1 MSREGRPAGERAHS
15 KGPGRDFSGARD
27 GKGLRIGIIVS
38 RFNENVTSRLLAGA
52 RQGLLDHGVAAGHI
66 DVAWVPGA
74 FEIPFTAMRMAD
86 TDEYD
91 GLICL
96 GAVIKGETDHY
107 HYVSDNAIRGVASV
121 SVDDDIP
128 IGMGILT
135 TENLD
140 QALARSAPGKEN
152 KGYEAAVTV
161 LEMASL
167 AQQFD
172 ELGED

>member
-1 MSREGRPAGERAHS
+1 MSREGRPQGERAAG
-15 KGPGRDFSGARD
+15 KGPGREFTGSRS
-27 GKGLRIGIIVS
+27 GKGRRIGIIVS

-52 RQGLLDHGVAAGHI
+52 KQGLLDHGVAADHI
-66 DVAWVPGA
+66 DIAWVPGA
-74 FEIPFTAMRMAD
+74 FEIPYAAMRMAD

-96 GAVIKGETDHY
+96 GAVIKGETDHH
-107 HYVSDNAIRGVASV
+107 HYVSDGAIRGVGSV

-140 QALARSAPGKEN
+140 QALARSGQGKEN
-152 KGYEAAVTV
+152 KGYEAAMTV
-161 LEMASL
+161 LEMVSL
-167 AQQFD
+167 AEQFD
-172 ELGED
+172 EAGED

>member
-1 MSREGRPAGERAHS
+1 MSRDGRPSGERAS
-15 KGPGRDFSGARD
+15 GKGPGREFTGAHD
-27 GKGLRIGIIVS
+27 GKGLRIGIIVA
-38 RFNENVTSRLLAGA
+38 RFNEQVTSRLLAGA
-52 RQGLLDHGVAAGHI
+52 KQGLLDHGVAADHI

-74 FEIPFTAMRMAD
+74 FEIPFAAMRMAD

-91 GLICL
+91 GLVCL

-107 HYVSDNAIRGVASV
+107 HYVSDNAIRGVGSV

-167 AQQFD
+167 ADQWHK
-172 ELGED
+172 LGEV